1 MKLLKAPLVTAL
13 VFHHLSPI
21 ADLSLRSL
29 HKNYICYMLI
39 YVVAGQSASHNFN
52 FPIAQSLS
60 IAISTGDGPTASSVI
75 LR

>member
-39 YVVAGQSASHNFN
+39 YVAGQSASHNFN

-60 IAISTGDGPTASSVI
+60 IAISTGDGLTASSVI